1 MSTADFVTG
10 GFLIAGIDFFPG
22 RDYIPTGISKGDR
35 PMKKFLRISGV
46 AAAIL
51 AAPVLAYAVLYA
63 AVHGIPFVYMLF
75 FGNHYLYAGDAVMI
89 RGGRVS
95 RLAVYRAKGKPF
107 LPVGPV
113 PFRDAVLRAER
124 RDFFF
129 VSRRKI
135 VYGLDDKG
143 GDAWYR
149 FGPLLTLADDLSGEP
164 ARSGL
169 AVVPA
174 REMNV
179 CTVGDGPG
187 GFHRF
192 HFGTGK
198 KRDILLLINSRHFP
212 GSQK

>member
-1 MSTADFVTG
+1 MSTG
-10 GFLIAGIDFFPG
+10 GFPVAGIDFFPG
-22 RDYIPTGISKGDR
+22 RDYIPAGISKGDR
-35 PMKKFLRISGV
+35 PMKKILRISALV
-46 AAAIL
+46 LTIA
-51 AAPVLAYAVLYA
+51 AAPVLAYVALCA
-63 AVHGIPFVYMLF
+63 AVHAPPFVYLLF
-75 FGNHYLYAGDAVMI
+75 FGNHYLYADDAVMI
-89 RGGRVS
+89 RDGRVS

-129 VSRRKI
+129 VSPEKI

-169 AVVPA
+169 AVESAP
-174 REMNV
+174 EMNV
-179 CTVGDGPG
+179 CTVEDGSG
-187 GFHRF
+187 SFHRF
-192 HFGTGK
+192 HFWQGDR
-198 KRDILLLINSRHFP
+198 RDVLLLINSRHFS
-212 GSQK
+212 GISEKIK

>member
-1 MSTADFVTG
+1 
-10 GFLIAGIDFFPG
+10 
-22 RDYIPTGISKGDR
+22 
-35 PMKKFLRISGV
+35 MKNFLRV
-46 AAAIL
+46 AAMVLTIT
-51 AAPVLAYAVLYA
+51 AAPAVVYAMLYA
-63 AVHGIPFVYMLF
+63 AVNGIPFAYMLF
-75 FGNHYLYAGDAVMI
+75 CGNHYLYAGDAVMI
-89 RGGRVS
+89 RGGRIS
-95 RLAVYRAKGKPF
+95 RLAVYRARGKPF

-113 PFRDAVLRAER
+113 PFRDASGHAVR

-129 VSRRKI
+129 VSPRKI

-149 FGPLLTLADDLSGEP
+149 LGPLLMLADDLSGKP

-198 KRDILLLINSRHFP
+198 KRDVLLLINSRHFS
-212 GSQK
+212 GSCL

>member
-1 MSTADFVTG
+1 
-10 GFLIAGIDFFPG
+10 
-22 RDYIPTGISKGDR
+22 
-35 PMKKFLRISGV
+35 MKNFLRV
-46 AAAIL
+46 AAMVLTIT
-51 AAPVLAYAVLYA
+51 AAPAVVYAMLYA

-89 RGGRVS
+89 RGGRIS
-95 RLAVYRAKGKPF
+95 RLAVYRARGKPF

-113 PFRDAVLRAER
+113 PFRDAAVCAER

-129 VSRRKI
+129 VSPRKI

-149 FGPLLTLADDLSGEP
+149 LGPLLMLADDLSGEP

-169 AVVPA
+169 AVESAP
-174 REMNV
+174 EMNV
-179 CTVGDGPG
+179 CTVEDGSG

-192 HFGTGK
+192 HFRQGDR
-198 KRDILLLINSRHFP
+198 RDVLLLINSRHFS
-212 GSQK
+212 GISEKIK